1 LKEARKVL
9 ATLNAEN
16 EKEEKLREK
25 EKEEKRKERTLKKRA
40 ANAEKKMTLNQR
52 QIKQRIQMKTK

>member
-1 LKEARKVL
+1 L

-25 EKEEKRKERTLKKRA
+25 EKEENVKREL
-40 ANAEKKMTLNQR
+40 
-52 QIKQRIQMKTK
+52 